1 MTRFTFI
8 RYFVPDSDEFAPG
21 WYQTRNEGRTR
32 IGDVPLSLSDAL
44 YDGPNRVIIDDN
56 TPETNTLP
64 VSGGK
69 GVDEFLITSDANT
82 VTINDDSGA
91 NVIVFERDV
100 VITSIERQA
109 GSEGASV
116 AQYVITLSSGKTI
129 TLRNPAS
136 FTFQHLGDATRTDPI
151 SAEDFFTAYEDGF
164 AASDA
169 SHPDII
175 GDASGPSGVQ
185 GPIITSDPPT
195 ASRNEF
201 HSREETVTGTLSV
214 TGTIDSITFVESTN
228 FDERRDI
235 ADGKILILTTYGRLT
250 FDPADSTWSYA
261 VRPNPI
267 RAAPDLFIEGFTY
280 TDVFTFAAG
289 GVEFDLTLTITGEND
304 PFVLSNLGNS
314 FKAESFYLNTTTPLG
329 DPLSDRSEVT
339 LKDLFSDPDNDIS
352 ITFVVYV
359 ADTVTDLINDSPNN
373 VKVYDST
380 DPSQTLEEAIGLTYD
395 PVTTRISG
403 TFKYR
408 EWYGFDVTATNDQG
422 ETLSVLVARS
432 VSGTA
437 NDNHRPVIRGASE
450 NTAVADN
457 DQQGTAAGVIVIT
470 DGDSPHPATFPTI
483 TLVSGAGTY
492 GTMTFDGRT
501 WTYTVDN
508 DDPDTQALA
517 GGDKVNETFTF
528 RASGASDFIVTIR
541 VIKDPPP
548 VINGVDNTPALTAGD
563 DAAKTATG
571 IVTVNDEDELDLTQ
585 LPGVVLTNEG
595 HDGTNV
601 QEVGPTMSLK
611 GTYGTLTFTPIAGPP
626 PGGTWVYTLDNEDPD
641 TLALGDGETGE
652 DEFILRAEGARDFAV
667 LVTVIGVDDAPRI
680 NVDVDDLVVKAG
692 NPIDIDLLDLFR
704 DPEGGNLT
712 VTVTLGDG
720 AALTTVGLVFNQE
733 VDLGGTV
740 IARNI
745 VNEAPVSAGTYT
757 IRVTATD
764 EGGLEGTT
772 AFTIIVRDALQ
783 IISYFPSGGGLA
795 EGWYR
800 ENDDGSR
807 GGAANVSLAALND
820 KTPSRVV
827 IDGNTPP
834 NAQAVASIAF
844 KGGRDSEV
852 VDGGNQGL
860 IITAKTVGAVGNNIT
875 VEFEISTSNSGSGV
889 DDITVTN
896 KAIKFVLLSGGA
908 SFAQIKA
915 FFVERTDPGPT
926 AARELIDLTIA
937 DGMQGAQ
944 INVSIEATALSGGS
958 TREGRTAS
966 IVFGDVQDSE
976 VANVAGDRDLIITA
990 KTAGVGGNNI
1000 KVEFEID
1007 GGSDGNGVES
1017 IEVSGRTIKFVLKL
1031 GGATLADIKTFLD
1044 DDGSVGAV
1052 AARALVNIRIADG
1065 KDAAEINT
1073 AVVATALS
1081 GGVAASPTIQQGLG
1095 NDEFFIKADASSVI
1109 IHDPWDK
1116 SSIIFDENVVI
1127 ESIVKIQVNRGGEV
1141 GEVPPRGGVPVIVLT
1156 PGPVTDFIITL
1167 SSGNTITIQDALAM
1181 TSFTAGSNPEP
1192 RYNFLHDADESL
1204 LFRGANSFF
1213 NAYKDGFHP
1222 DFTQTVI
1229 TGDTRAEVDPDSGYF
1244 IAGVLTV
1251 VDPDVP
1257 AEQLPEIMFVDSD
1270 ARSLTGIYGTLTV
1283 VRMQGDSSKFNWNYV
1298 QNNNDPETIALR
1310 DGEKAAER
1318 FTLTAGN
1325 SEDFVLEITVIGRNN
1340 IPVANLD
1347 FDVDLTGTVGEAVSI
1362 DLSTIAFDPDG
1373 DALNINVEIFTP
1385 SGDPASDLM
1394 FDSDDGTIT
1403 GIPTAVGTYTA
1414 QVTVTEE
1421 RFTLDKTLLIEIEAQ
1436 PILGDNT
1443 GVVLEDSNVDT
1454 ATGSLTLVSSLTITL
1469 VDHNNSDN
1477 PSNSGVEGT
1486 YGTMTFDPS
1495 NNTWTYT
1502 LDNTDADT
1510 NALKDTPG
1518 MDVFTF
1524 TATGTSFDV
1533 TITVAGANDAP
1544 VLSGTSLS
1552 GKRGTVGQTIETITD
1567 TELNSLFSDPDT
1579 GDVLAFVVTLDDG
1592 SALSTIGLSYTAGTG
1607 ITGDLLSSLTASTY
1621 TIKVGATDS
1630 GTSGS
1635 NRLESDAATFDFVVA
1650 AQEIS
1655 GDNVGS
1661 VTEDDAVNNSARG
1674 TLSALGQ
1681 IIRLDGGNN
1690 LGRADGTYGQMRFDA
1705 RRGQWTYTLDNNN
1718 LETNKLAEN
1727 TTAEDIFTFSA
1738 GTSSYTVTITVSG
1751 ANDAPVVA
1759 TAIDSQ
1765 SGTEG
1770 QESRIN
1776 LANLFS
1782 DPDTGDT
1789 LRLTFVVMR
1798 NNTDVTSTVTHS
1810 YTNDI
1815 LSITPP
1821 SEGTYTVIVTASD
1834 RPGGS
1839 GLTATST
1846 FTLEAEAQS
1855 IDGDATGEVTED
1867 DPANNSDT
1875 GTLTAGALL
1884 ITLVDPNNSDTGS
1897 VEGTYGVMTFD
1908 GTIWTYTLDNTDVDT
1923 QALAAGEEG
1932 EDSFSFATGSGR
1944 FTVVITV
1951 HGENDAPR
1959 VTMID
1964 DDTPVSIKDQN
1975 VQVSK
1980 EITPIN
1986 LSGLF
1991 TDVDGDELSLS
2002 FEVRELGSNVVE
2014 RLSDIGL
2021 THETTDSTTG
2031 ESVSRIIGTPTI
2043 TGRYRITVI
2052 ATDGSM
2058 EDDGNGGERPVTAES
2073 TFSIFIRTDMPPIIR
2088 DASDNALTSGVGAV
2102 MEDGTPTAEGRIAIS
2117 DPDGDPTPP
2126 IVLDGANTNTGILA
2140 GQYGMMAFVEAIGVW
2155 TYTLDN
2161 NHTMVQGLGD
2171 GETLTETFTFTAL
2184 GAENFDVEITITG
2197 ANDDPVLL
2205 SNAEPPN
2212 ETVTKGLSIETDDLR
2227 SFFTDQDTNDEL
2239 TLTVTFSDG
2248 AALDTIGLTYDGSSG
2263 RITGAPDTSG
2273 DFMVRAVAS
2282 DGTANAA
2289 DALTFTI
2296 TVTEHEITGT
2306 ATGSVTEDDQSSSSV
2321 RGTLTASEGLT
2332 IALQGGN
2339 GVLLSPDGSGS
2350 TLYGSMRFDASTSE
2364 WVYVLGNANEATQN
2378 LAAGQTVDEVFTF
2391 AAGEDTH
2398 DVTITV
2404 TGVNDAPVVATAIE
2418 PQIGVE
2424 GQEKVIDLSTLFT
2437 DIDTGDTLTLSIAV
2451 ELAGTEIVFDGS
2463 INIISDPNASKML
2476 RITLADTG
2484 TYTVTVVA
2492 DDSNGGTVSSSFNLE
2507 VVADTPPVIG
2517 IPGSEDRAGA
2527 GSVTED
2533 GPLTATGVLE
2543 VTDIDNPPILP
2554 AIELEGDGVGTY
2566 GTMTFDGSSWT
2577 YTLAVTPEQG
2587 GKTQALNE
2595 GQIETETFTFRAGG
2609 ATFEVTITVT
2619 GVNDVPVVGTAIT
2632 NKTGTINLPI
2642 AEINLSDAF
2651 TDVDENDT
2659 LTLALT
2665 VTFDGTDDNT
2675 DNGIE
2680 VVLATNGSTITFGD
2694 TGLTYNTETNILSGS
2709 PSTIGT
2715 YTIKIVATDSAGESS
2730 AETEFDIVIVHQTIS
2745 GDDTGSVTEGGA
2757 SGDDNTGELTAPGST
2772 ITLVSKETTDSPG
2785 MSTGTYG
2792 VMAFDGTTWTYTLD
2806 DRAEVLADGQTATE
2820 SFTFTTGGEAF
2831 VVTITIT
2838 GVNDAPVVGT
2848 AITNK
2853 TGTINLPIAEV
2864 NLGDAFTDA
2873 DENDTLTLALTV
2885 TFDGTDDNTDNGIEV
2900 VLATNGSTTT
2910 LGDTGLTYNTET
2922 HILSG
2927 SPSAVGTYKI
2937 KIVATD
2943 SAGESSAETEFD
2955 IVIAHQTISGDETG
2969 SVTEGGAPGDDNTGE
2984 LTAPGSTI
2992 TLVSKEITDSPGTST
3007 GTYGVMAFDGTT
3019 WTYTLDDR
3027 AEALGDQQT
3036 ATESFTFTT
3045 GGEAFVVTITITGV
3059 NDAPVVGTAITNKT
3073 GTINQPIAE
3082 INLSDAFTD
3091 ADENDT
3097 LTLAL
3102 TVTFDGTDDNTDNG
3116 IEVALTPNG
3125 STITLGDTGLT
3136 YNTET
3141 HILSGSP
3148 SAVGTYK
3155 IKIVATDSAGES
3167 SAETEFDIVIASQTI
3182 SGDETGSVTEGGAP
3196 GDDNTGELT
3205 APGSTITLVSK
3216 EATDS
3221 PGTSTG
3227 TYGVMTFDGTTWTYT
3242 LDERAEALGDLQ
3254 TATETFTFRAGG
3266 ATFEVTITVT
3276 GVNDA
3281 PVVGTA
3287 ITNKTG
3293 TINQPI
3299 AEINLGDAFTD
3310 ADEND
3315 TLTLALTVTFDGT
3328 DDNTDNGIEVVLAT
3342 NGSTITLGDTG
3353 LTYNTETNIL
3363 SGSPRAT
3370 GTYKIKIVATDSAGE
3385 SSAETEFDIVIE
3397 PQTISGDDTGSVT
3410 EGGAPGDDNTGTLTA
3425 SGTVITLV
3433 AKETTDSPGMS
3444 TGTYGVMTLDGTTW
3458 TYTLDD
3464 RAEALGDQQTA
3475 TETFTFRAGGAIFE
3489 VTITVTGVN
3498 DAPVVGTAI
3507 TNKTG
3512 TINQPIAEINL
3523 GDAFTDVDEN
3533 DTLTLALT
3541 VTFDG
3546 TDDNTDNG
3554 IEVVLATNGSTITL
3568 GDTGLT
3574 YNTETHILSGNPR
3587 ATGTYKIKI
3596 VATDS
3601 AGESSAE
3608 TEFDIVIAPQTI
3620 SGDETGSV
3628 TEGGASGDDNTGE
3641 LTAPGNTITLVS
3653 KEITD
3658 SPGMSTGTYGVM
3670 MFDVSSGEW
3679 IYTLDERAEALAE
3692 QQTETETF
3700 TFRAGGA
3707 TFEVTITVT
3716 GVNDAPVVSTP
3727 PLNIRDGIDETIK
3740 PIDPIAFFTD
3750 IDGDELTFTVTLDD
3764 GTPLST
3770 IGLTYDDPVTPGQIT
3785 GTLSQ
3790 IGEHIIKIVADD
3802 GNGGTAETTFT
3813 ITVQDIPEIQRNSL
3827 IYNPDETSIT
3837 IDDTILKITSENQS
3851 DPALLVYTITTLP
3864 DVGMLLKSG
3873 TPLNNGDTFTQADIN
3888 NGLITYEPSV
3898 TTPSTSQSNPLSFT
3912 FSDGMADLEEQTL
3925 QITSREVFVDEIP
3938 AEDNTIDQSSETTPQ
3953 KIEAGDGSDIITGGT
3968 SDDQIDG
3975 GAGDDE
3981 IKLTRT
3987 TVNNAEEDAGADE
4000 VLYAFDYDGVGI
4012 DGGDEIV
4019 GFKRGQD
4026 KLTFV
4031 IEGNFNSLTEFLES
4045 LNGDDQ
4051 TDLTADDAFI
4061 VTMQWGTDEA
4071 GAFYFDGVLLHF
4083 KEGTSF
4089 GGGRVS
4095 SPVVQITF
4103 DERLVFNDLVEIL
4116 GGAKAAEN
4124 FDFTHAAFKNLD
4136 EVLPHLFGEGS
4147 IGFKGVA
4154 PSGTNGASERASEEP
4169 LDSPIYETLS
4179 EQLDD
4184 DLQPTSFEL
4193 GGGETDII

>member
-1 MTRFTFI
+1 M
-8 RYFVPDSDEFAPG
+8 
-21 WYQTRNEGRTR
+21 
-32 IGDVPLSLSDAL
+32 
-44 YDGPNRVIIDDN
+44 
-56 TPETNTLP
+56 
-64 VSGGK
+64 
-69 GVDEFLITSDANT
+69 
-82 VTINDDSGA
+82 
-91 NVIVFERDV
+91 
-100 VITSIERQA
+100 
-109 GSEGASV
+109 
-116 AQYVITLSSGKTI
+116 
-129 TLRNPAS
+129 
-136 FTFQHLGDATRTDPI
+136 
-151 SAEDFFTAYEDGF
+151 
-164 AASDA
+164 
-169 SHPDII
+169 
-175 GDASGPSGVQ
+175 
-185 GPIITSDPPT
+185 
-195 ASRNEF
+195 
-201 HSREETVTGTLSV
+201 
-214 TGTIDSITFVESTN
+214 
-228 FDERRDI
+228 
-235 ADGKILILTTYGRLT
+235 ILI
-250 FDPADSTWSYA
+250 DP
-261 VRPNPI
+261 VI
-267 RAAPDLFIEGFTY
+267 
-280 TDVFTFAAG
+280 G
-289 GVEFDLTLTITGEND
+289 GV
-304 PFVLSNLGNS
+304 
-314 FKAESFYLNTTTPLG
+314 
-329 DPLSDRSEVT
+329 
-339 LKDLFSDPDNDIS
+339 
-352 ITFVVYV
+352 
-359 ADTVTDLINDSPNN
+359 
-373 VKVYDST
+373 
-380 DPSQTLEEAIGLTYD
+380 
-395 PVTTRISG
+395 
-403 TFKYR
+403 
-408 EWYGFDVTATNDQG
+408 
-422 ETLSVLVARS
+422 
-432 VSGTA
+432 
-437 NDNHRPVIRGASE
+437 SE
-450 NTAVADN
+450 NTVIADN

-470 DGDSPHPATFPTI
+470 DRDQHHPITFPTI
-483 TLVSGAGTY
+483 TLVNNVGTY

-517 GGDKVNETFTF
+517 AGDKVNETFTF

-541 VIKDPPP
+541 VLKDPPP

-641 TLALGDGETGE
+641 TLALRDGETGE

-772 AFTIIVRDALQ
+772 SFTIIVRDALQ
-783 IISYFPSGGGLA
+783 IISYFPTGGGLA

-834 NAQAVASIAF
+834 NLLATASIAF

-875 VEFEISTSNSGSGV
+875 VEFEISTSHSGSGV
-889 DDITVTN
+889 DEITVTD
-896 KAIKFVLLSGGA
+896 KAIKFVLLSNGA
-908 SFAQIKA
+908 SFAQIET
-915 FFVERTDPGPT
+915 FFVERTDPGST

-958 TREGRTAS
+958 NREGGRKGS

-1007 GGSDGNGVES
+1007 GGSDGNGVKS

-1044 DDGSVGAV
+1044 DDGSGGAI

-1141 GEVPPRGGVPVIVLT
+1141 GEIPRGGVPAIVPT
-1156 PGPVTDFIITL
+1156 DGPVTDFIITL
-1167 SSGNTITIQDALAM
+1167 SSGNTITIQDAEAM
-1181 TSFTAGSNPEP
+1181 TSITAGSNPEP
-1192 RYNFLHDADESL
+1192 RYNFLHDGDESL
-1204 LFRGANSFF
+1204 LFRGAQSFF

-1229 TGDTRAEVDPDSGYF
+1229 TGDAMAEVDPNSGYF

-1251 VDPDVP
+1251 VDPDVS

-1270 ARSLTGIYGTLTV
+1270 ARSLTGIYGTLTFPQ
-1283 VRMQGDSSKFNWNYV
+1283 MQGDPSKFIWHYV
-1298 QNNNDPETIALR
+1298 QNNSDPETIALS
-1310 DGEKAAER
+1310 DGEKAVER

-1362 DLSTIAFDPDG
+1362 DLSTIAIDPDG

-1394 FDSDDGTIT
+1394 FDSDDGTIM

-1655 GDNVGS
+1655 GTNVGS
-1661 VTEDDAVNNSARG
+1661 VTEDDAGNNSARG

-1727 TTAEDIFTFSA
+1727 ATAEDIFTFSA

-1751 ANDAPVVA
+1751 ANDAPVVD
-1759 TAIDSQ
+1759 TAIGTQ

-1867 DPANNSDT
+1867 DPGNNSAT

-1980 EITPIN
+1980 EIAPIN
-1986 LSGLF
+1986 LISLF

-2073 TFSIFIRTDMPPIIR
+2073 TFSIFIRIDMPPIIR

-2126 IVLDGANTNTGILA
+2126 IVLDGANTNTGLLA

-2161 NHTMVQGLGD
+2161 SHTMVQGLGD
-2171 GETLTETFTFTAL
+2171 GEELTETFTFTAL

-2197 ANDDPVLL
+2197 ANDDPVVATAIEPQSGVAGQEKVIDL
-2205 SNAEPPN
+2205 S
-2212 ETVTKGLSIETDDLR
+2212 TLFSDI
-2227 SFFTDQDTNDEL
+2227 DTNDTL
-2239 TLTVTFSDG
+2239 TLSVVVELAGTEIVFDGSRNIISDPNASKMLRITLADTGTHTVTVMADDGNGGTVSSSFSLEVVADTPPVIGIPGSEDRAG
-2248 AALDTIGLTYDGSSG
+2248 A
-2263 RITGAPDTSG
+2263 GA
-2273 DFMVRAVAS
+2273 
-2282 DGTANAA
+2282 
-2289 DALTFTI
+2289 
-2296 TVTEHEITGT
+2296 
-2306 ATGSVTEDDQSSSSV
+2306 VTED
-2321 RGTLTASEGLT
+2321 GTLTATGVLEVTDIDNPPTLPAIELDGDGVGTYGTMTFDESSGEWTYTLAVT
-2332 IALQGGN
+2332 PEQGGKTQA
-2339 GVLLSPDGSGS
+2339 L
-2350 TLYGSMRFDASTSE
+2350 
-2364 WVYVLGNANEATQN
+2364 NE
-2378 LAAGQTVDEVFTF
+2378 GQTETETFTF
-2391 AAGEDTH
+2391 SAGVATFE
-2398 DVTITV
+2398 VTITV

-2418 PQIGVE
+2418 PQSGVA
-2424 GQEKVIDLSTLFT
+2424 GQEKVIDLSTLFS
-2437 DIDTGDTLTLSIAV
+2437 DIDTNDTLTLSVVV
-2451 ELAGTEIVFDGS
+2451 ELDGNEIASDGS
-2463 INIISDPNASKML
+2463 RNIISDLSASKML
-2476 RITLADTG
+2476 GITLASTG

-2492 DDSNGGTVSSSFNLE
+2492 DDSNGGTVSSSFSLE

-2517 IPGSEDRAGA
+2517 IPDSEDRAGA

-2543 VTDIDNPPILP
+2543 VTDIDNPPTLP

-2587 GKTQALNE
+2587 DKTQALNE

-2694 TGLTYNTETNILSGS
+2694 TGLTYNTETHILSGS
-2709 PSTIGT
+2709 PSTTGT

-2730 AETEFDIVIVHQTIS
+2730 AETEFDIVIV
-2745 GDDTGSVTEGGA
+2745 
-2757 SGDDNTGELTAPGST
+2757 
-2772 ITLVSKETTDSPG
+2772 
-2785 MSTGTYG
+2785 
-2792 VMAFDGTTWTYTLD
+2792 
-2806 DRAEVLADGQTATE
+2806 
-2820 SFTFTTGGEAF
+2820 
-2831 VVTITIT
+2831 
-2838 GVNDAPVVGT
+2838 
-2848 AITNK
+2848 
-2853 TGTINLPIAEV
+2853 
-2864 NLGDAFTDA
+2864 
-2873 DENDTLTLALTV
+2873 
-2885 TFDGTDDNTDNGIEV
+2885 
-2900 VLATNGSTTT
+2900 
-2910 LGDTGLTYNTET
+2910 
-2922 HILSG
+2922 
-2927 SPSAVGTYKI
+2927 
-2937 KIVATD
+2937 
-2943 SAGESSAETEFD
+2943 
-2955 IVIAHQTISGDETG
+2955 HQTISGDETG

-2992 TLVSKEITDSPGTST
+2992 TLVSKETTDSPGTST
-3007 GTYGVMAFDGTT
+3007 GTYGVMMFDGTT

-3027 AEALGDQQT
+3027 AEVLADGQT
-3036 ATESFTFTT
+3036 ETESFTFNA

-3082 INLSDAFTD
+3082 INLGDAFTD
-3091 ADENDT
+3091 VDENDT

-3167 SAETEFDIVIASQTI
+3167 SAETEFDIVIEPQTISGDDTGSVTEGGAPGDDNTGTLTAPGSTITLTPKEATDSSGMSTGTYGVMAFDGTTWTYTLDDRAEVLADGQTATESFTFSTGGEPFVVTITITGVNDAPVVGTAITDKTGTINQPIAEINLSDAFTDVDENDTLTLALTVTFDGTDDNTDNGIEVALTPNGSTITLGDTGLTYNTETHILSGNPSATGTYKIKIVATDSAGESSAETEFDIVIASQTI

-3196 GDDNTGELT
+3196 GDDNTGTLT
-3205 APGSTITLVSK
+3205 ASGSTITLVSK
-3216 EATDS
+3216 ETTDS

-3227 TYGVMTFDGTTWTYT
+3227 TYGVMMFDGTTWTYA

-3254 TATETFTFRAGG
+3254 TATETFTFSAGG

-3293 TINQPI
+3293 AINQPI
-3299 AEINLGDAFTD
+3299 AEINLGDAFTDVDENDTLTLALTVTFDGTDDNTDNGTDDNTDNGIEVVLTSNGSTTTLGDTGLTYNTETHILSGNPRAIGTYKIKIVATDGAGEASAETEFDIVIEPQTISGDETGSVTEGGAPGDDNTGELTASGTVITLVAKETTDSPGTSTGTYGVMTLDGTTWTYTLDDRAEALGDQQTATETFTFRAGDAIFEVTITVTGVNDAPVVGTAITNKTGTINQSIAEINLSDAFTD

-3353 LTYNTETNIL
+3353 LTYNTETHIL
-3363 SGSPRAT
+3363 SGSPRA
-3370 GTYKIKIVATDSAGE
+3370 A
-3385 SSAETEFDIVIE
+3385 
-3397 PQTISGDDTGSVT
+3397 
-3410 EGGAPGDDNTGTLTA
+3410 
-3425 SGTVITLV
+3425 
-3433 AKETTDSPGMS
+3433 
-3444 TGTYGVMTLDGTTW
+3444 
-3458 TYTLDD
+3458 
-3464 RAEALGDQQTA
+3464 
-3475 TETFTFRAGGAIFE
+3475 
-3489 VTITVTGVN
+3489 
-3498 DAPVVGTAI
+3498 
-3507 TNKTG
+3507 
-3512 TINQPIAEINL
+3512 
-3523 GDAFTDVDEN
+3523 
-3533 DTLTLALT
+3533 
-3541 VTFDG
+3541 
-3546 TDDNTDNG
+3546 
-3554 IEVVLATNGSTITL
+3554 
-3568 GDTGLT
+3568 
-3574 YNTETHILSGNPR
+3574 
-3587 ATGTYKIKI
+3587 GTYKIKI

-3620 SGDETGSV
+3620 SGDDTGSV
-3628 TEGGASGDDNTGE
+3628 TEGGASGDDNTGT
-3641 LTAPGNTITLVS
+3641 LAAPGNTITLVS

-3679 IYTLDERAEALAE
+3679 VYTLDERAEALAE
-3692 QQTETETF
+3692 QQTETESF

-3727 PLNIRDGIDETIK
+3727 PLNIRGEIDETIK

-3790 IGEHIIKIVADD
+3790 IGEHIIKIVAND

-3813 ITVQDIPEIQRNSL
+3813 ITVQDTPEIQRNSL
-3827 IYNPDETSIT
+3827 TYNPDETSIT
-3837 IDDTILKITSENQS
+3837 IDETMLEVTSGNES
-3851 DPALLVYTITTLP
+3851 DPTLLVYTITTLP
-3864 DVGMLLKSG
+3864 DAGRLLKSG
-3873 TPLNNGDTFTQADIN
+3873 TQLNSGDTFTQADIN

-3898 TTPSTSQSNPLSFT
+3898 SDPSTSQSNPLSFT
-3912 FSDGMADLEEQTL
+3912 FSDGVADLEEQTL
-3925 QITSREVFVDEIP
+3925 QITSREVFVDETP
-3938 AEDNTIDQSSETTPQ
+3938 DQDNTIDRSGEAAPQ
-3953 KIEAGDGSDIITGGT
+3953 KIEAGEGSDAITGG
-3968 SDDQIDG
+3968 DGNDQIDG

-3981 IKLTRT
+3981 IILTRT
-3987 TVNNAEEDAGADE
+3987 VGDVEVDAGADE

-4019 GFKRGQD
+4019 GFRRGQD

-4031 IEGNFNSLTEFLES
+4031 VEGNFDSLTEFLQS
-4045 LNGDDQ
+4045 LNGADQ

-4089 GGGRVS
+4089 GGGRIS

-4103 DERLVFNDLVEIL
+4103 DERLGLDDLIEIL
-4116 GGAKAAEN
+4116 GGAGNAEN
-4124 FDFTHAAFKNLD
+4124 FDFTHAAFESLD
-4136 EVLPHLFGEGS
+4136 EVLPRLFGEGS

-4169 LDSPIYETLS
+4169 LDPPIYETLS
-4179 EQLDD
+4179 EQHGD